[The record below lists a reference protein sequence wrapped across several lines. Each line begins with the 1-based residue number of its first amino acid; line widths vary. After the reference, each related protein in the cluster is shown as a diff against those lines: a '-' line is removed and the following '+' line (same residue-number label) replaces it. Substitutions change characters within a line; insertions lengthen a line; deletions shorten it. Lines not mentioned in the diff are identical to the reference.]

1 MVLRGLLLLIIL
13 IITASFSN
21 ASSDY
26 MLLFITVFVL
36 TGIVAGIAFYRER
49 SSIDLD
55 YRPKKKKRKKDSG
68 NAYR

>member
-13 IITASFSN
+13 TITAGFSN

-26 MLLFITVFVL
+26 MILFIVVFVL
-36 TGIVAGIAFYRER
+36 TGIVSGIAFYRER
-49 SSIDLD
+49 SSINLD
-55 YRPKKKKRKKDSG
+55 YWPKRKKKKRYTG